1 MFFAATSKTRRCGQF
16 NPNHGKVK
24 WGKENHEMV
33 EIGFISTCLKVLN
46 EGWNLVSKTLSLR
59 PKKVAQEIH
68 DEASFLAL
76 VDPKNRKSVRHID
89 THKRYYEFRVYVVEI
104 VFEQRLIRRDRNCIV
119 FRFFPKPDQ
128 EHGVEEL
135 MNEHTGFFGKQLR
148 AKAMML
154 RVGDNI
160 IIRGHFNLIS
170 VRGIIVIT
178 DIERL

>member
-1 MFFAATSKTRRCGQF
+1 MGDTMQGVM
-16 NPNHGKVK
+16 KVK

-33 EIGFISTCLKVLN
+33 EIGLISTCLKVITD
-46 EGWNLVSKTLSLR
+46 GWNLVSKTLSLR
-59 PKKVAQEIH
+59 PKRVAQEIH
-68 DEASFLAL
+68 DETGFLAL

-89 THKRYYEFRVYVVEI
+89 THNRNYEFRVYVVEI
-104 VFEQRLIRRDRNCIV
+104 VFEQRLIRRDMNRIV
-119 FRFFPKPDQ
+119 FRFFPKPEQ
-128 EHGVEEL
+128 EHGAEKL
-135 MNEHTGFFGKQLR
+135 LNEYTGFFGKRLR

-154 RVGDNI
+154 RAGDNI